1 MKRSTLATILAL
13 TSLTLLPGLAGA
25 STQIG
30 QSSASPRDQCP
41 PDLAIYGTCPKGGQ
55 PQTPALVGV
64 SGLALS
70 NTTFAAENS
79 GPSATNARKK
89 TARGTKVSF
98 TLNEAATVRFTITRR
113 TGGRKVKRG
122 KKTVCVKPTK
132 KNRKHTRCT
141 SVVRLRG
148 TFSRNGVAGLNS
160 FHFTGR
166 LRGRRLKPGRYRLV
180 ATPTLGGKTGKPTSR
195 AFRIVQ

>member
-13 TSLTLLPGLAGA
+13 TSIALLPGLASA
-25 STQIG
+25 ATQ
-30 QSSASPRDQCP
+30 DQCP
-41 PDLAIYGTCPKGGQ
+41 PDLAIYGTCPKTQ
-55 PQTPALVGV
+55 TQTQTPALVGV
-64 SGLALS
+64 SGLAFS

-79 GPSATNARKK
+79 GPPATNARKK

-113 TGGRKVKRG
+113 AGGRKVKRG

-132 KNRKHTRCT
+132 KNRKHRRCT
-141 SVVRLRG
+141 SVVRLKG
-148 TFSRNGVAGLNS
+148 SFSRNGVAGLNS

-180 ATPTLGGKTGKPTSR
+180 ATPTAGGKTGKPTSR
-195 AFRIVQ
+195 GFRIVR